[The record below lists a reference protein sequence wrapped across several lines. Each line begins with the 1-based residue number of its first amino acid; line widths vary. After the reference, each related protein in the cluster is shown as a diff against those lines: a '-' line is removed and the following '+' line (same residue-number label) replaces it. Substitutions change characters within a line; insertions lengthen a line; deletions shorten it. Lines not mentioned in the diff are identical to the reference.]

1 MATAVDT
8 EIQDHVDAGPS
19 IYLGLPPE
27 VRNMIY
33 RLLLVTFIDTV
44 LGPFGILRNIRSVAI
59 HGVPL
64 LYAERLRRLMLGNT
78 PHPNVEGM
86 YCSLENIVRDLNGDP
101 SDLDKARKPCRSGMS
116 KSSGEQ

>member
-1 MATAVDT
+1 
-8 EIQDHVDAGPS
+8 
-19 IYLGLPPE
+19 
-27 VRNMIY
+27 
-33 RLLLVTFIDTV
+33 
-44 LGPFGILRNIRSVAI
+44 
-59 HGVPL
+59 
-64 LYAERLRRLMLGNT
+64 MLGNT

>member
-33 RLLLVTFIDTV
+33 RLLLVT
-44 LGPFGILRNIRSVAI
+44 
-59 HGVPL
+59 L
-64 LYAERLRRLMLGNT
+64 LIQSLDRLESYEISAAWLFMEY
-78 PHPNVEGM
+78 H
-86 YCSLENIVRDLNGDP
+86 YCMQN
-101 SDLDKARKPCRSGMS
+101 A
-116 KSSGEQ
+116 